1 MRGYSP
7 AMLIDKRLSE
17 DTFMSFA
24 MKIYDNPNC
33 KDVNEF
39 EEDLNRVKYV
49 KRLLNKYVEKD
60 TLRTRLLINHIII
73 MSNVFGVTGAS
84 RLLFYKLE
92 PNLFPA
98 LKTILNH
105 LSLLPKRIPETEI
118 EKIPL
123 DPKLIKV

>member
-1 MRGYSP
+1 
-7 AMLIDKRLSE
+7 
-17 DTFMSFA
+17 MSFA

-123 DPKLIKV
+123 DPKLIKVLGEIE

>member
-1 MRGYSP
+1 
-7 AMLIDKRLSE
+7 MLIDKRLSE

-33 KDVNEF
+33 KDVTEF
-39 EEDLNRVKYV
+39 EEDLNRIKYV

-60 TLRTRLLINHIII
+60 MLRTRLLINHVII
-73 MSNVFGVTGAS
+73 MSNVFGVTGTS
-84 RLLFYKLE
+84 RLLFHKLE

-105 LSLLPKRIPETEI
+105 LSLLPKRIPEVEI

-123 DPKLIKV
+123 DPKLTKVLGEVE

>member
-1 MRGYSP
+1 
-7 AMLIDKRLSE
+7 MLIDKRLSE

-73 MSNVFGVTGAS
+73 KM
-84 RLLFYKLE
+84 
-92 PNLFPA
+92 
-98 LKTILNH
+98 
-105 LSLLPKRIPETEI
+105 
-118 EKIPL
+118 
-123 DPKLIKV
+123 D